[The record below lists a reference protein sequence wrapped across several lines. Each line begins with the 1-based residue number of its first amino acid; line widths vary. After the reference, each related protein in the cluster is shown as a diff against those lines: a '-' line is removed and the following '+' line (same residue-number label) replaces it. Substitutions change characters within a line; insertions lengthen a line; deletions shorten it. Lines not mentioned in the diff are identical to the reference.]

1 MIFVLGRVILP
12 TRAENLPSLHLR
24 LPVVITVRPP
34 VGSGHPT
41 LDVNTDVTVGM
52 GPGVVI
58 TGWKRHEFP
67 NGFLMT
73 CHFGGNW
80 NEIGRGW

>member
-1 MIFVLGRVILP
+1 M
-12 TRAENLPSLHLR
+12 
-24 LPVVITVRPP
+24 VITVRPP

-41 LDVNTDVTVGM
+41 LDVATDVTVGM
-52 GPGVVI
+52 GRVVI

-73 CHFGGNW
+73 RHFRGNW
-80 NEIGRGW
+80 NEISRGW